1 MIKCI
6 LLNDIDTIVDN
17 KLFLSSDSM
26 KKTVDNTVFYLVV
39 SKVNNSCTDVIE
51 GAISRLLSPLHDVEN
66 KLKVKY
72 NNRDA

>member
-1 MIKCI
+1 MITFI
-6 LLNDIDTIVDN
+6 LFDDINEIINN

-51 GAISRLLSPLHDVEN
+51 GAISRLVSPLLGMEN
-66 KLKVKY
+66 KLKEKY
-72 NNRDA
+72 NNREA